1 VLRTIL
7 LYLSD
12 AGWARRIVR
21 NWRLARRVSS
31 RFIAGETLDEACEVV
46 RRLNQKG
53 MFTSLDHL
61 GENVTNA
68 DEADAARDDYT
79 HMLQRIAD
87 TNLQSNISVKLSQL
101 GLDVDFERCLHNI
114 RVIVTQAASFG
125 IMARI
130 DMEDS
135 STVDRT
141 LEIFRE
147 LQRSGPNNVGL
158 VLQAYLFRT
167 QDDLNALSHLHAHV
181 RLCKGAYNEP
191 AEVAFPRK
199 ADVDR
204 NFDRLSSQLLDFAK
218 STAERPASSGK
229 FPPIT
234 AFATHDERR
243 IAHAV
248 HHAETIDMPKG
259 SIEFQMLYGIR
270 PDLQLRLAASG
281 YPVRVYVPFGGEW
294 YPYFVRRLAER
305 PANLKFFISHLIR
318 RKGNES

>member
-1 VLRTIL
+1 MLRTIL

-12 AGWARRIVR
+12 SGWARRLVR

-31 RFIAGETLDEACEVV
+31 RFIAGESLDEACEVV
-46 RRLNQKG
+46 HTLNQKG
-53 MFTSLDHL
+53 MFASLDHL

-79 HMLQRIAD
+79 HILQRIAKA
-87 TNLQSNISVKLSQL
+87 NLQSNISVKLSQL
-101 GLDVDFERCLHNI
+101 GLDVDFERCLHNM
-114 RVIVTQAASFG
+114 RHIVTEAATAG
-125 IMARI
+125 IMVRI

-147 LQRSGPNNVGL
+147 LQRSDFNNVGL
-158 VLQAYLFRT
+158 VLQTYLYRT
-167 QDDLNALSHLHAHV
+167 LDDLKALSLLDAHV

-191 AEVAFPRK
+191 AEVAFPKK

-204 NFDRLSSQLLDFAK
+204 NFDHLSSQLIDFAK
-218 STAERPASSGK
+218 SVADRSASSGR
-229 FPPIT
+229 FPPIP
-234 AFATHDERR
+234 AIATHDERR
-243 IAHAV
+243 IAHAI
-248 HHAETIDMPKG
+248 HHAETIDMPKE

-270 PDLQLRLAASG
+270 PDLQIHLAESG
-281 YPVRVYVPFGGEW
+281 YPVRIYVPFGSEW

-305 PANLKFFISHLIR
+305 PANLKFFLSHLIR